1 VRIGARTW
9 AIAAVVVAIGFAL
22 WLRGTSSGDSPEH
35 RTDSDAANGSSALP
49 QLTSALGRQGT
60 VLQDDFAVGPELDE
74 LFVLT
79 PTRPFSAAETRRLR
93 AWVSRG
99 GVLVY
104 AAEDGDP
111 ALDGALGVR
120 RRGLPVSGDA
130 AGAGPMLSGVARV
143 SGAAAVRPFA
153 PTTGQVGLLRSAQGA
168 VTAYEEPVGRGRLV
182 VLADPLPL
190 CNGYLE
196 RADNGRFASDLISL
210 APTGGQVG
218 FDEHHHAPIGI
229 ESPVTG
235 LLSSTWG
242 AGISWAVVVVF
253 AGLAL
258 RGRRFGP
265 RLQRPGVQDRS
276 TADHV
281 AAVGRLLAKG
291 RAAGVTSRLLVSATR
306 RSLAGRYGLG
316 AAGPALDAALARRAP
331 RQAAEL
337 ARLEAE
343 LAADPGEGGLIA
355 AAHRL
360 HRLAHPVEAPPAG
373 EVTRP

>member
-1 VRIGARTW
+1 VRFGARTW
-9 AIAAVVVAIGFAL
+9 AIAAVVVAIAFAL

-49 QLTSALGRQGT
+49 QLVSALGRRGT

-74 LFVLT
+74 LFLLT
-79 PTRPFSAAETRRLR
+79 PTQPFSAEETRRLR
-93 AWVSRG
+93 AWVSSG

-111 ALDGALGVR
+111 ALDSALGVR
-120 RRGLPVSGDA
+120 RRGLPVSGDTG
-130 AGAGPMLSGVARV
+130 GAGPMLSGVARV
-143 SGAAAVRPFA
+143 SGAPAVRPFA
-153 PTTGQVGLLRSAQGA
+153 PTAGQVGVLRGTQGA
-168 VTAYEEPVGRGRLV
+168 VTAYEELVGRGRLL

-196 RADNGRFASDLISL
+196 RADNGRLASDLISL
-210 APTGGQVG
+210 APAGGQVG
-218 FDEHHHAPIGI
+218 FDEHHHTPTGI
-229 ESPVTG
+229 DSPVTG

-265 RLQRPGVQDRS
+265 RLERAGASDRS
-276 TADHV
+276 TAEHV
-281 AAVGRLLAKG
+281 AAVGRLLARG
-291 RAAGVTSRLLVSATR
+291 RATGVTSRLLLSATR

-331 RQAAEL
+331 EQAGEL

-343 LAADPGEGGLIA
+343 LAADPGEAGLVS

-360 HRLAHPVEAPPAG
+360 HRLAHPGGAPHAG
-373 EVTRP
+373 QETRP